1 MNPHAHVVLG
11 VSSLLTLGWVLA
23 AAEAPRDGAVDDET
37 ARLVGTWRCVSAVV
51 NGKPLPEAMVKQ
63 LKLTLTQNGY
73 KTERADEVLFDS
85 TYSLDTKL
93 TPAHIDI
100 VGTEG
105 DAAGKIAPGIYSL
118 EKAGHGQVLKICYVM
133 PGGERPNA
141 FESAAASH
149 AFFATWQRENA
160 GDK

>member
-1 MNPHAHVVLG
+1 MNPQLLLG
-11 VSSLLTLGWVLA
+11 VSSLLTFGWVLA
-23 AAEAPRDGAVDDET
+23 SADAPRDGAAADDT

-51 NGKPLPEAMVKQ
+51 NGKPLPDAMVKQ
-63 LKLTLTQNGY
+63 LELTLTRNGY

-85 TYSLDTKL
+85 TYSLDAKP

-105 DAAGKIAPGIYSL
+105 EAAGKIAPGIYSL
-118 EKAGHGQVLKICYVM
+118 EKDGGRQVLKICYVM

-141 FESAAASH
+141 FESAVASN
-149 AFFATWQRENA
+149 AFFATWERENA

>member
-1 MNPHAHVVLG
+1 MNPHAHVVLA
-11 VSSLLTLGWVLA
+11 VSSLLVLGRVLA
-23 AAEAPRDGAVDDET
+23 CAASPRDGAAGDDT
-37 ARLVGTWRCVSAVV
+37 ARIVGSWRCVSAVV
-51 NGKPLPEAMVKQ
+51 NGKPLPEEMVRH

-85 TYSLDTKL
+85 TYTLDTRP

-105 DAAGKIAPGIYSL
+105 EAVGKIAPGIYAL
-118 EKAGHGQVLKICYVM
+118 ENAGEVLKICYVM
-133 PGGERPNA
+133 PGGERPTA
-141 FESAAASH
+141 FRSEAASQ
-149 AFFATWQRENA
+149 AFLATWQREKS

>member
-1 MNPHAHVVLG
+1 MNLHTHVVLG
-11 VSSLLTLGWVLA
+11 VSSLLTLGSFLA
-23 AAEAPRDGAVDDET
+23 SPDAARDGAAADD
-37 ARLVGTWRCVSAVV
+37 ALRLIGTWRCVSAVV
-51 NGKPLPEAMVKQ
+51 NGKPLPDAMVKQ
-63 LKLTLTQNGY
+63 LKLTLTRNGY

-85 TYSLDTKL
+85 TYTLDAKP

-118 EKAGHGQVLKICYVM
+118 EKDGGRQVLKICYVM

-141 FESAAASH
+141 FESAADSN
-149 AFFATWQRENA
+149 AFFATWERESA
-160 GDK
+160 GNK